1 MTTEALETVVA
12 DLRTSTKYATLC
24 EATLERIATW
34 ALDRHP
40 RPKDATKAAKRKLHQ
55 VFGAYLDPGA
65 IALAERIVDGLG
77 DSPEGAALDEAADA
91 ILRHHASSK
100 ERLAS
105 LGDFYQS
112 LWQITGAPTSVL
124 DIACGFSP
132 FALPMMGLPADC
144 RYDAIDI
151 DARLM
156 AVGERFRARCG
167 QPGRVTAG
175 DVLVNPPENSTDV
188 ALVLKT
194 LPCLDQQ
201 ETGAG
206 ARLLRQ
212 IKARAIVITYPVRSL
227 GGRDKNMA
235 ATYRDS
241 FAKVTAGLD
250 RRVDEVEGGDELVFV
265 LTQL

>member
-1 MTTEALETVVA
+1 MTAENIQAVVA
-12 DLRTSTKYATLC
+12 DLRKSAKYATLC
-24 EATLERIATW
+24 EAALERIAGW

-40 RPKDATKAAKRKLHQ
+40 RPKDAVKAAKRKLHQ

-65 IALAERIVDGLG
+65 VAMAERVVNDLG
-77 DSPEGAALDEAADA
+77 ASPDFAALDQAAGD

-105 LGDFYQS
+105 LSQFYEA
-112 LWQITGAPTSVL
+112 LWQVTGPPASVL

-132 FALPMMGLPADC
+132 FALPKMGLPAEC
-144 RYDAIDI
+144 RYDAVDI
-151 DARLM
+151 DTRLM
-156 AVGERFRARCG
+156 AAAERFRDLYG
-167 QPGRVTAG
+167 QPGHVEAG
-175 DVLVNPPENSTDV
+175 DVLVTAPEKGADV

-201 ETGAG
+201 EAGAG

-212 IKARAIVITYPVRSL
+212 IKARAIVVTYPVRSL

-235 ATYRDS
+235 ATYRDG
-241 FAKVTAGLD
+241 FAKAVAGLD
-250 RRVDEVEGGDELVFV
+250 RQVDEIDGEDELVFV

>member
-1 MTTEALETVVA
+1 MIAEPRQAVIT
-12 DLRTSTKYATLC
+12 DLRKSAKYATLC
-24 EATLERIATW
+24 EPTLERIAVW
-34 ALDRHP
+34 AIARHP
-40 RPKDATKAAKRKLHQ
+40 RPKDAAKAAKRKLHQ

-65 IALAERIVDGLG
+65 VALAERAVDELG
-77 DSPEGAALDEAADA
+77 DSPDKAALAQAADA

-100 ERLAS
+100 ERLAG
-105 LGDFYQS
+105 LGSFYRA
-112 LWQITGAPTSVL
+112 LWQVTGAPASVL

-132 FALPMMGLPADC
+132 FALPMMGLPAEC

-151 DARLM
+151 DTRLM
-156 AVGERFRARCG
+156 AVAERFRALYG
-167 QPGRVTAG
+167 QPGRIEAG
-175 DVLVNPPENSTDV
+175 DVLVDPPEKDADV

-212 IKARAIVITYPVRSL
+212 IKARTIVVTYPVRSL

-241 FAKVTAGLD
+241 FAKVTAGLG
-250 RRVDEVEGGDELVFV
+250 RRVDEIEGEDELVFV

>member
-1 MTTEALETVVA
+1 MTSDPRHDVVA
-12 DLRTSTKYATLC
+12 DLRKSSKYATLC
-24 EATLERIATW
+24 EATLERTAAW
-34 ALDRHP
+34 ALTRHP
-40 RPKDATKAAKRKLHQ
+40 RPKDAAKAAKRKLHQ

-65 IALAERIVDGLG
+65 VALAERVVDDLG
-77 DSPEGAALDEAADA
+77 DKPDSTALVEAADA

-100 ERLAS
+100 ERLAGLS
-105 LGDFYQS
+105 DFYQA
-112 LWQITGAPTSVL
+112 LWRVTGTPASVL

-132 FALPMMGLPADC
+132 FALPKMGLAPDC
-144 RYDAIDI
+144 PYDAIDI
-151 DARLM
+151 DTRLM
-156 AVGERFRARCG
+156 AVAERFRALCG
-167 QPGRVTAG
+167 QPGRIEAG
-175 DVLVNPPENSTDV
+175 DVLALPPEKGADV

-201 ETGAG
+201 ESGAG

-212 IKARAIVITYPVRSL
+212 IKARAIVVTYPVRSL

-241 FAKVTAGLD
+241 FARAAAGLD
-250 RRVDEVEGGDELVFV
+250 RRVDEIEGEDELVFV

>member
-1 MTTEALETVVA
+1 MTAEPRQTVVA
-12 DLRTSTKYATLC
+12 DLRKSAKYATLC

-34 ALDRHP
+34 ALARHP
-40 RPKDATKAAKRKLHQ
+40 RPKDAAKAAKRKLHQ

-65 IALAERIVDGLG
+65 VALAERVVDDLG
-77 DSPEGAALDEAADA
+77 DNPDNAALGEAANA

-100 ERLAS
+100 ERLAG
-105 LGDFYQS
+105 LDDFYQA
-112 LWQITGAPTSVL
+112 LWQVTGPPASVL
-124 DIACGFSP
+124 DVACGFSA
-132 FALPMMGLPADC
+132 FALPKMGLPAEC

-151 DARLM
+151 DTRLM
-156 AVGERFRARCG
+156 ATAERFRALCG
-167 QPGRVTAG
+167 QPGHIEAG
-175 DVLVNPPENSTDV
+175 DVLVAPPEKDADV

-201 ETGAG
+201 EAGAG

-212 IKARAIVITYPVRSL
+212 IKARAIVVTYPVRSL

-235 ATYRDS
+235 ATYRNS
-241 FAKVTAGLD
+241 FSKAVAGLD
-250 RRVDEVEGGDELVFV
+250 RRVDEIEGEDELVFV